1 LLRYMFSS
9 VVIGVALHRSVVDY
23 RIALDNS
30 SMSTRVSDNGRS
42 VESKLV
48 VDNQER
54 VAVVD
59 DIVVD
64 TNSIEVLFQEILEKG
79 VFLLESGLLLFDG

>member
-1 LLRYMFSS
+1 LLPHMFSS